1 MICIKDIFL
10 QTNIEYSINDY
21 IELYK
26 YFINYYY
33 LLDLNDA
40 KAQQLTSHK
49 NLSQNFFSV
58 LNMQLCNTR
67 MKE

>member
-40 KAQQLTSHK
+40 KA
-49 NLSQNFFSV
+49 
-58 LNMQLCNTR
+58 
-67 MKE
+67 